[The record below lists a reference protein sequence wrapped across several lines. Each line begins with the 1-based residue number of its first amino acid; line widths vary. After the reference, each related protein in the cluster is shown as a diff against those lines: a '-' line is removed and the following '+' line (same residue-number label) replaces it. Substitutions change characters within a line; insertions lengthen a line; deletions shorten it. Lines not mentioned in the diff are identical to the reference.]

1 MAETHHKKQQ
11 VTAALTTLRMQV
23 QNEVSLLRRK
33 LDMKHHVLESIKN
46 HPWEWAS
53 CAAIVGWLVSRIP
66 SRKKSI
72 YIDSFSQKPVK
83 RRDKG
88 PFGKLW
94 REAWQFSKPMIAAYL
109 ARLLVEHAKSPE
121 SE

>member
-1 MAETHHKKQQ
+1 MAKTHSKKRQ

-23 QNEVSLLRRK
+23 QNEIALLSRK

-53 CAAIVGWLVSRIP
+53 CAAIVGWLVSCIP

-83 RRDKG
+83 PRDKR
-88 PFGKLW
+88 PLGKLL

-109 ARLLVEHAKSPE
+109 AKLLVEHAKSPE
-121 SE
+121 SK

>member
-1 MAETHHKKQQ
+1 MAETHDKKQR

-23 QNEVSLLRRK
+23 QNEVSFLRHK
-33 LDMKHHVLESIKN
+33 LDMKHHVLKSIKN

-53 CAAIVGWLVSRIP
+53 CAAIIGWLVSRIP

-83 RRDKG
+83 RVDKG

-109 ARLLVEHAKSPE
+109 ARLLVEHAKSPQ

>member
-1 MAETHHKKQQ
+1 MAETHDKKQQ
-11 VTAALTTLRMQV
+11 VTAALTTLRIQV

-72 YIDSFSQKPVK
+72 YIDNFSQKPVK
-83 RRDKG
+83 RPDKG
-88 PFGKLW
+88 PLGKLW

-121 SE
+121 SK